1 LGIKDI
7 KVAVATIGDA
17 CHRVPASREKRPM
30 KSNRHVP
37 LIIGLLCIALALWLV
52 LSFSG
57 WWVTSS
63 LAVLPL
69 WFGWASLKTAFRA
82 TDREV
87 DELTGV
93 SPMSDDTAQRF
104 KDRL

>member
-1 LGIKDI
+1 
-7 KVAVATIGDA
+7 
-17 CHRVPASREKRPM
+17 M

-37 LIIGLLCIALALWLV
+37 LIIGLLCICLALWLV

-57 WWVTSS
+57 WWVTSM

-82 TDREV
+82 TDREI

-93 SPMSDDTAQRF
+93 RPMSDDTERRF